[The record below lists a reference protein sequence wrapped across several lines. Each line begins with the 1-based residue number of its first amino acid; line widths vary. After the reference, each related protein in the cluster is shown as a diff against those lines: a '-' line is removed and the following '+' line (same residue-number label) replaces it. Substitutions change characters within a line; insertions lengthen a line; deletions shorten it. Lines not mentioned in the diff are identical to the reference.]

1 MCFFENV
8 RNICMLQNI
17 WEITFVNT
25 IVKDFTETALPLLY
39 LIGYYCSGH
48 PSSGLVFLYQARSR
62 SMSDTLENL
71 NFFPLIE
78 LYF

>member
-48 PSSGLVFLYQARSR
+48 PSSGLVFLYHKQDQAQCQI
-62 SMSDTLENL
+62 L
-71 NFFPLIE
+71 
-78 LYF
+78 

>member
-1 MCFFENV
+1 
-8 RNICMLQNI
+8 MLQNI

-48 PSSGLVFLYQARSR
+48 PSSGLVFLYHKQDQAQCQI
-62 SMSDTLENL
+62 L
-71 NFFPLIE
+71 
-78 LYF
+78 